1 MLIEANGI
9 SMSYEI
15 EGPADAPIVTMSHSL
30 AANLAMWDD
39 QMPALAG
46 AYRVLRY
53 DSRGH
58 GATEAPEGGYTM
70 ELLADDL
77 LALLDALAI
86 DKTQFVGLS
95 MGGMVGM
102 TAALKDQG
110 RFRSLALCDTAS
122 RMPPESRGVWDERIA
137 AARTEGMEA
146 LLEQT
151 IERWFSKRYIE
162 SRADKVDA
170 VRAMIR
176 STPVAGFCGC
186 CEAILRLDLTD
197 RIAAIA
203 VPTLIVVGADDP
215 GTPVAAHEVI
225 RDRIAGSELVVLP
238 DALHFSNVEQ
248 EGPFNDALT
257 GFLARHQ
264 GLA

>member
-102 TAALKDQG
+102 TAALKDQAASEASPCATPRAECPPSRAASG
-110 RFRSLALCDTAS
+110 TSAS
-122 RMPPESRGVWDERIA
+122 RRPGPRAW
-137 AARTEGMEA
+137 
-146 LLEQT
+146 
-151 IERWFSKRYIE
+151 KRCSNRPSSAGSQSAT
-162 SRADKVDA
+162 SRAE
-170 VRAMIR
+170 RTR
-176 STPVAGFCGC
+176 LTPCG
-186 CEAILRLDLTD
+186 R
-197 RIAAIA
+197 
-203 VPTLIVVGADDP
+203 
-215 GTPVAAHEVI
+215 
-225 RDRIAGSELVVLP
+225 
-238 DALHFSNVEQ
+238 
-248 EGPFNDALT
+248 
-257 GFLARHQ
+257 
-264 GLA
+264 